1 MKKVFLD
8 TNIWIDYFQG
18 RTPFVDDAEQILLQE
33 DLCFFVSSLSLSTIH
48 YILRRSLGNSESI
61 KKISLIMDIAEI
73 LPTSKADV
81 KDALNSSFSDF
92 EDALQNYTALNNDVD
107 VIITR
112 NPKDFRS
119 SSLEV
124 LEPKEFIDKFIK
136 K

>member
-18 RTPFVDDAEQILLQE
+18 RTPFTDDAEQILLQE

-48 YILRRSLGNSESI
+48 YILRRSLGNAESI

-119 SSLEV
+119 SSLDV
-124 LEPKEFIDKFIK
+124 FEPKEFIDKFIK
-136 K
+136 